1 MKAKRSSKASK
12 ESGPRIE
19 NERRSKRLSKASKK
33 SETEISEIDDEAAS
47 RTPNEQAIDAYLAAV
62 NRREPMEELLKHF
75 TSKDV
80 PVLMEDNPP
89 VNALFLLTEI
99 CKCYTSFPDLAFGSE
114 SIKEVRP
121 GEVLMEEM
129 RVTGTHTGPAFGFA
143 VFPPVPTTNKHVV
156 LDPERL
162 WFTLKDGKIDKIEV
176 IALGNL
182 TGPAGLYLSIG
193 GKMDMP
199 PPSP

>member
-1 MKAKRSSKASK
+1 MGRAGFMKLARRTALLLCVAIGAGCAERETAQRS
-12 ESGPRIE
+12 
-19 NERRSKRLSKASKK
+19 
-33 SETEISEIDDEAAS
+33 
-47 RTPNEQAIDAYLAAV
+47 
-62 NRREPMEELLKHF
+62 EPHP
-75 TSKDV
+75 DGHIQ
-80 PVLMEDNPP
+80 PVY
-89 VNALFLLTEI
+89 VATTRAL
-99 CKCYTSFPDLAFGSE
+99 D
-114 SIKEVRP
+114 
-121 GEVLMEEM
+121 
-129 RVTGTHTGPAFGFA
+129 HTGPAFGFA